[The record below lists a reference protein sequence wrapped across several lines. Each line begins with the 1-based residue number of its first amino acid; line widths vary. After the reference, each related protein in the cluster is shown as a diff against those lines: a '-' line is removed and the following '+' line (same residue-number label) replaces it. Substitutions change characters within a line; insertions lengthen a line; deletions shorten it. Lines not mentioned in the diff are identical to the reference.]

1 MSSNE
6 AVSFRTR
13 EYCPGDFSTLCLLDQ
28 MCFPEGI
35 AYTPEEIALGLAQP
49 GAFVLVAE
57 VENQVVAFLLA
68 YQKKRPVGHIVTIDV
83 HPDFRQRGIGYQLME
98 LAEQRLR
105 QGGAMRIVLEVSV
118 ENDPALQFYAKLGY
132 LTRRLLPHYYRDA
145 SDAYLMEKMLP

>member
-6 AVSFRTR
+6 AASFRTR
-13 EYCPGDFSTLCLLDQ
+13 EYRPGDFPTLCLLDQ

-83 HPDFRQRGIGYQLME
+83 HPDFRQRGIGDQLME

-105 QGGAMRIVLEVSV
+105 RGGAMRIVLEVSV

-132 LTRRLLPHYYRDA
+132 LTRRLLPHYYRNE
-145 SDAYLMEKMLP
+145 SDAYLMEKRLP

>member
-6 AVSFRTR
+6 AASFRTR
-13 EYCPGDFSTLCLLDQ
+13 EYRPGDFPTLCLLDQ

-83 HPDFRQRGIGYQLME
+83 HPDFRQRGIGDQLME

-132 LTRRLLPHYYRDA
+132 LTRRLLPHYYRNE
-145 SDAYLMEKMLP
+145 SDAYLMEKRLP

>member
-13 EYCPGDFSTLCLLDQ
+13 EYRPGDFPSLCLLDQ

-98 LAEQRLR
+98 LAEERLR
-105 QGGAMRIVLEVSV
+105 RGGAMRIVLEVSV
-118 ENDPALQFYAKLGY
+118 HNDPAIQFYAKLGY
-132 LTRRLLPHYYRDA
+132 LTRRLLPHYYRDS

>member
-6 AVSFRTR
+6 AASFRTR
-13 EYCPGDFSTLCLLDQ
+13 EYRSGDFPTLCLLDQ

-132 LTRRLLPHYYRDA
+132 LTRRLLPHYYRNE
-145 SDAYLMEKMLP
+145 SDAYLMEKRLP

>member
-13 EYCPGDFSTLCLLDQ
+13 EYHPGDFPTLCLLDQ

-83 HPDFRQRGIGYQLME
+83 HPDFRQRGIGDQLME

-118 ENDPALQFYAKLGY
+118 ENDPALQFYAKRGY
-132 LTRRLLPHYYRDA
+132 LTRRLLPHYYRDE
-145 SDAYLMEKMLP
+145 SDAYLMEKRLP

>member
-6 AVSFRTR
+6 AASFRTR
-13 EYCPGDFSTLCLLDQ
+13 EYRPGDFPTLCLLDQ

-98 LAEQRLR
+98 LAEERLR
-105 QGGAMRIVLEVSV
+105 RGGAMRIVLEVSV
-118 ENDPALQFYAKLGY
+118 ENDPALQFYAKRGY
-132 LTRRLLPHYYRDA
+132 LTRRLLPHYYRNE